1 MLDDFGRPQAVC
13 RLAAGIGGLLIAR
26 LAESRYKRGPE
37 GNRHDVASRRHCR
50 SRVEFRVH
58 RRGDGT
64 RHLLGPTDAARLHAA
79 CATHAGRAAG
89 GAAGRGTPCAADFV
103 PLRQEAEKRAGAL
116 RVAAARKAQRNEICN
131 LITRFSEAEGKFAKY
146 VEANQTWCGIPSQ
159 IVAQIK
165 ANHAKT
171 MQTRTNRSAATAAM
185 GAQGPAIPPGP
196 GLSDALG
203 TNRAPSAANTTTGKG
218 GTFDTLSGNPIK

>member
-1 MLDDFGRPQAVC
+1 MTLHRAAIAGVGLSFVFIAGAMAQGTFSAAPMQPGPMPPAPMQAAPQA
-13 RLAAGIGGLLIAR
+13 
-26 LAESRYKRGPE
+26 P
-37 GNRHDVASRRHCR
+37 
-50 SRVEFRVH
+50 
-58 RRGDGT
+58 
-64 RHLLGPTDAARLHAA
+64 PP
-79 CATHAGRAAG
+79 G
-89 GAAGRGTPCAADFV
+89 GANPCITDFV

-116 RVAAARKAQRNEICN
+116 KVAAARKAQRNEICN

-146 VEANQTWCGIPSQ
+146 VEKNQTWCGIPPN

-171 MQTRTNRSAATAAM
+171 MQTRTNVCNGGM

-203 TNRAPSAANTTTGKG
+203 TNRAPSATNTTTGKG